1 MEFAQLF
8 EKADALSIKVLS
20 RHRQKAQLKNPN
32 IKITLEALT
41 DAPPLEQVAIISEG
55 LHTGDYPR
63 FGRNFWEIPKILGG
77 WSPQQG
83 GGSTGEFCSGFENI
97 LFWEEGNGELI
108 RLVQER
114 LGTKTV
120 TQWVKGEKVWGKC
133 GIAVGMMGNLRSS
146 FYQGTLFTHGICAIV
161 RKS

>member
-1 MEFAQLF
+1 MLVYTQTPPQQSHEFAGVDLSSQVLPR

-83 GGSTGEFCSGFENI
+83 GGSTGEFCSGFEDVLKLSVHDKDVI
-97 LFWEEGNGELI
+97 VGAYP
-108 RLVQER
+108 
-114 LGTKTV
+114 K
-120 TQWVKGEKVWGKC
+120 KGVAWY
-133 GIAVGMMGNLRSS
+133 VS
-146 FYQGTLFTHGICAIV
+146 
-161 RKS
+161 